1 MCNDDFGN
9 PQLGGKY
16 FWLTTVFLGG
26 YILLF
31 SGQYTAL
38 LRIDR
43 QTGMDCF
50 QIIIPTLLGQL
61 TLIFRFFG
69 GCPPYCPRRDSS
81 ISSTVVKWPPIL
93 LLGLIVATIVVMG
106 LGNVQNGQPWSPLED
121 QFKTIVTFY
130 VSVLN
135 ATTVFVVSRFFERA
149 KPAPNSPQ
157 NPPQTPSDNQ
167 VTEHP

>member
-1 MCNDDFGN
+1 MTASEVRNW
-9 PQLGGKY
+9 LGKY
-16 FWLTTVFLGG
+16 FLLTTVLLGG

-50 QIIIPTLLGQL
+50 QIIVPTLLGQL

-69 GCPPYCPRRDSS
+69 SVDRIADEEIVPIPGW
-81 ISSTVVKWPPIL
+81 VVKWPPIL

-106 LGNVQNGQPWSPLED
+106 LGNVQNGQPWSPLQD

-149 KPAPNSPQ
+149 KPVPNSPQ
-157 NPPQTPSDNQ
+157 NPPQTPPDNQ
-167 VTEHP
+167 VIEHP